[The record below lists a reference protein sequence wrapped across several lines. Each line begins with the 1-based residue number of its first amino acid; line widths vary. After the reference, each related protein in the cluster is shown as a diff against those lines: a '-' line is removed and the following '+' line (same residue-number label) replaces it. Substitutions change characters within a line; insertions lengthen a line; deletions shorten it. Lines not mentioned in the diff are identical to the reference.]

1 MAQKPTTA
9 FSSPD
14 VIAPPI
20 GAYSHIAVVPKDY
33 ELVVLAGQIGN
44 SVDGVLPADVETQY
58 ENALSNIAK
67 LLHSQKCT
75 PADIVKIN
83 TYLVRPLDGDKIRGV
98 RQRILGDVK
107 PPSTMVY
114 VPRLATL
121 EILIEIEVW
130 AARRS

>member
-1 MAQKPTTA
+1 MPKNSPIA

-14 VIAPPI
+14 LVAAPI
-20 GAYSHIAVVPKDY
+20 GAYSHIAIVPKDY
-33 ELVVLAGQIGN
+33 ELIVLAGQIGN
-44 SVDGVLPADVETQY
+44 LPDGTIPADAETQY
-58 ENALSNIAK
+58 ENALNNIAK

-83 TYLVRPLDGDKIRGV
+83 TYLVRPLDSEKIRGV

-121 EILIEIEVW
+121 ELLIEIEVW
-130 AARRS
+130 AARRA